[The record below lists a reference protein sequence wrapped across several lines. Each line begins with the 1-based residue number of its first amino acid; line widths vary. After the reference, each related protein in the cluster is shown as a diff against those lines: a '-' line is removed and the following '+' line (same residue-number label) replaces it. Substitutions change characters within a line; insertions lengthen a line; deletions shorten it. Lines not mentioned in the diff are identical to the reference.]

1 MANPNILSFGKSDP
15 GLKRSNNE
23 DIFLIR
29 SEMGLDVL
37 ADGMGG
43 AAGGEVASQ
52 LFAQT
57 VLDVF
62 SKSPGFD
69 EEQGLELLRSSFELA
84 NRRILEQVSNNPHLQ
99 GMGCTAELLV
109 FFDRRFVIGHVGDS
123 RTYIYRQG
131 RLRQLTKDHSLVQDQ
146 VDEGL
151 ITPDQARTHRLRNV
165 ILRAVGVHDV
175 IAVDFVRGNVARGD
189 IFLLCS
195 DGLTDMMEDGD
206 IEKVLSLPLT
216 IPEKVDKLIESANAA
231 GGRDNV
237 TVVLT
242 EIQD

>member
-1 MANPNILSFGKSDP
+1 MATPKILSFGKSDP

-29 SEMGLDVL
+29 SELGLDLL

-43 AAGGEVASQ
+43 AAGGEVASR

-57 VLDVF
+57 VTEVF
-62 SKSPGFD
+62 SESGGFN

-84 NRRILEQVSNNPHLQ
+84 NRRILAQVSDNPHLH

-109 FFDRRFVIGHVGDS
+109 FFDRRFVVGHVGDS

-175 IAVDFVRGNVARGD
+175 IAVDFVRGNVAKGD
-189 IFLLCS
+189 LFLLCS
-195 DGLTDMMEDGD
+195 DGLTDMLEDGD
-206 IEKVLSLPLT
+206 IEKVLSSRWTL
-216 IPEKVDKLIESANAA
+216 PEKVEKLIASANAA

-237 TVVLT
+237 TVVLS
-242 EIQD
+242 EVQD